1 MEKRLSVK
9 TLYLLL
15 VIAVGLVVL
24 GVGSTYAVFTA
35 SAEINNPITLT
46 SNLTHVSDIM
56 ETVNVIVP
64 AGKVGNATIKLSNNS
79 GSNVNYVVWYLDE
92 GNDVIVGTNSGNPT
106 GSLTSG
112 SNASIVVQIKNNS
125 SSVANVTLGVSSGTG
140 TVVLSDDMFKVA
152 NGFYSSTQF
161 SYNNSKTG
169 VNCSDV
175 TCMLDELYS
184 LVS

>member
-24 GVGSTYAVFTA
+24 GVGSTYAIFTA
-35 SAEINNPITLT
+35 SAEINNPITLS
-46 SNLTHVSDIM
+46 SNLTHDSDIM
-56 ETVNVIVP
+56 ETVNVTVA
-64 AGKVGNATIKLSNNS
+64 AGKIGTATIKLSNNS

-92 GNDVIVGTNSGNPT
+92 GNDVIVGTNNGSPT
-106 GSLTSG
+106 GSLANGKSTS
-112 SNASIVVQIKNNS
+112 VVVDIKNNS
-125 SSVANVTLGVSSGTG
+125 DSTANVMLGVSSGTG
-140 TVVLSDDMFKVA
+140 TVVLANDMFKVA
-152 NGFYSSTQF
+152 DGFYGSSQF
-161 SYNNSKTG
+161 SYDNSKTG

-175 TCMLDELYS
+175 TCMLDELYN